1 MSDFP
6 NFNIDFEWLN
16 EYENKQVIL
25 NVTEV
30 DHNIMSEFNID
41 PSFFDDDMEEPSSNE
56 IIQKPPTEEKIL
68 VSNEIK
74 ENDHKSKE
82 IKGFVPISL
91 GDIDKYNAQQKNKN
105 TVRKHDSNLKKLK
118 TFLKQQQLP
127 TDITQIE
134 MKELDNILCMFILSI
149 RKENGDEYETTSLR
163 SFVSSIDKEL
173 QLNNYQFTIAKGQ
186 RQGFPRFRE
195 TLSVS

>member
-1 MSDFP
+1 
-6 NFNIDFEWLN
+6 
-16 EYENKQVIL
+16 
-25 NVTEV
+25 
-30 DHNIMSEFNID
+30 MSEFNID

-82 IKGFVPISL
+82 IKGFVPITL

-105 TVRKHDSNLKKLK
+105 TVRKHDSNLKNFKLK

-134 MKELDNILCMFILSI
+134 MKELDSILCMFILSI

-163 SFVSSIDKEL
+163 SFV
-173 QLNNYQFTIAKGQ
+173 
-186 RQGFPRFRE
+186 
-195 TLSVS
+195 